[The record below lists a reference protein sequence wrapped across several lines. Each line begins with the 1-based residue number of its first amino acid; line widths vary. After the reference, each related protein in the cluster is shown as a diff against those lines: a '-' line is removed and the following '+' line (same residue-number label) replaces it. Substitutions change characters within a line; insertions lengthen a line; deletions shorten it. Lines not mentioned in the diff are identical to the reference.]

1 MESDSEI
8 IIKKKDD
15 FVLKEKKDH
24 LAKLLSNK
32 STAAAMN
39 STLLVLSEL
48 RKRDPPGFSLD
59 SATLKARLKAVVQVV
74 VKSTTCDQEKTLLQ
88 ELSALFN
95 SPSALTSALLSFS
108 SLNNPA
114 KALNLDEIID
124 TTRLSDLIN
133 NEDVPTVPDLRSR
146 KSLLKFRKSQKLKS
160 TKTCKKVLKKASR
173 KLKKMDGT
181 LACFLETSPLMQP
194 ISGSFLQ
201 NNGLNS
207 LEIPLLPP
215 LELNGFPSLFR

>member
-15 FVLKEKKDH
+15 CIKDKKDH

-32 STAAAMN
+32 STAAAIN

-74 VKSTTCDQEKTLLQ
+74 VKSTVSDQETPLLQ

-108 SLNNPA
+108 NSSINNA
-114 KALNLDEIID
+114 NSSKDLTLEEILD
-124 TTRLSDLIN
+124 TNRLSDLIN
-133 NEDVPTVPDLRSR
+133 NEDFSNLGELGSKKKPFIKFKRSQR
-146 KSLLKFRKSQKLKS
+146 LESCKT
-160 TKTCKKVLKKASR
+160 TKKILKKASR
-173 KLKKMDGT
+173 KLKKMDG
-181 LACFLETSPLMQP
+181 
-194 ISGSFLQ
+194 
-201 NNGLNS
+201 
-207 LEIPLLPP
+207 IP
-215 LELNGFPSLFR
+215 FII